1 MINHEC
7 FFFIFSSHSP
17 YLGWPKSLRWVRSG
31 FVASSCLSFLAI
43 GILWRRC
50 WGYRMRRTSRKARN
64 CRTQSPSFCRTWWS
78 GRPGT
83 SRRKPLCRRPWP
95 WHLRRTFRPSRPR
108 EAGPNL
114 RYKWRCKWWARLSAA
129 RIFAPPRHP
138 RVALL
143 LGKNTSPEQSAIQI
157 HDHMW

>member
-1 MINHEC
+1 
-7 FFFIFSSHSP
+7 
-17 YLGWPKSLRWVRSG
+17 
-31 FVASSCLSFLAI
+31 
-43 GILWRRC
+43 
-50 WGYRMRRTSRKARN
+50 MRRTSRKARN
-64 CRTQSPSFCRTWWS
+64 CRTQSPNFWRTWWP

-83 SRRKPLCRRPWP
+83 SRQKPLCRKPWP

-114 RYKWRCKWWARLSAA
+114 HYKWRCKWWARLSAA

-143 LGKNTSPEQSAIQI
+143 LDKNTSPEQSAIQI
-157 HDHMW
+157 HDMIKSKIYQNLCDIKFDAKKHNWYYRKI